1 MKLSNSDNYYVEKKK
16 SVNREMMILTD
27 EVGRGNEEAHACK

>member
-1 MKLSNSDNYYVEKKK
+1 MKLSNSDNYVEKKK